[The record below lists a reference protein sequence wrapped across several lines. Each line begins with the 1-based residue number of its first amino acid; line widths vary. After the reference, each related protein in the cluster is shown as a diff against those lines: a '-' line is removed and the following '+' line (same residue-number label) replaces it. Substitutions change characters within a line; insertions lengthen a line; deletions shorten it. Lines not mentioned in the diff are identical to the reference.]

1 MGNNNNNSNN
11 ESSNS
16 SSYYNNGQMSNTDDG
31 LTYLSDIQSKSTIRV
46 GPFGIDPLHYT
57 EFVITCLAFWMLYL
71 LIPRGYRF
79 TYFGSYPKRYSW
91 SSRTKRRRMRRAGGA
106 AGLPYYNNQ
115 VRNNGHHSGASVI
128 SAADSVSTMSMNT
141 NHRELPAQGIGTSNA
156 NLSANPHLQNSGL
169 LNRNHSHLPES
180 VPEDE
185 EIVDFLSPPVRSNIH
200 RGGNNFNTP
209 IQTIHQNSPWS
220 SNAKNEFNDEIAI
233 STTMQQLRDTG
244 IQIIAHGSKGKP
256 KSVRLVLSEN
266 AIEWRTESSKKKGK
280 VGKNHRV
287 PLTHIMYVDVGKQT
301 TALRRV
307 ENAAIPENLCLSLLT
322 KEGSL
327 DLEASSAMERDALV
341 NCFSMVLDEV
351 HAQNWRDIY
360 RAPSSDMP
368 SSFDDFDF
376 TGGQASGRMEV

>member
-1 MGNNNNNSNN
+1 MGNNNNNNN
-11 ESSNS
+11 ANNKSSS
-16 SSYYNNGQMSNTDDG
+16 GSYYNGQLSNTDDG

-57 EFVITCLAFWMLYL
+57 EFVIVCLALWLLYL
-71 LIPRGYRF
+71 VIPRGYRF
-79 TYFGSYPKRYSW
+79 TFFGSYPKRYAW

-106 AGLPYYNNQ
+106 TGLPYYHNQ
-115 VRNNGHHSGASVI
+115 LRSNGHNSGASVV
-128 SAADSVSTMSMNT
+128 SAADSASTMSMNT
-141 NHRELPAQGIGTSNA
+141 NHRELSAQGIGTSNA
-156 NLSANPHLQNSGL
+156 NISTNNSHLHNAGA
-169 LNRNHSHLPES
+169 LNRNHSHIPES

-185 EIVDFLSPPVRSNIH
+185 EIVDFLSPPVR

-209 IQTIHQNSPWS
+209 MQTIHQNSPWS
-220 SNAKNEFNDEIAI
+220 SHAKNEFNDEIAI

-307 ENAAIPENLCLSLLT
+307 ENAAISENLCLSLLT